1 MSLFVG
7 LPVEAEWQLAVDLV
21 GNDGLGAAIL
31 KPLPQRSAVVGLIAQ
46 KLLGR
51 LGSADDA
58 FSQRT
63 IVRLAATQEDGKKTA
78 PSIRDCVDLRIAPA
92 A

>member
-7 LPVEAEWQLAVDLV
+7 VPVEAERLRSV
-21 GNDGLGAAIL
+21 GPIRNDGLGAAAFQ
-31 KPLPQRSAVVGLIAQ
+31 PSPQFCAVVSLVAE

-51 LGSADDA
+51 FGATDKTLGRRA
-58 FSQRT
+58 
-63 IVRLAATQEDGKKTA
+63 IVRLAAAQEDGKKTA

-92 A
+92 S

>member
-7 LPVEAEWQLAVDLV
+7 LPVEAERLLAVGLV
-21 GNDGLGAAIL
+21 RNDGLGATVFE
-31 KPLPQRSAVVGLIAQ
+31 PLTQLSAVVRLVAQ

-51 LGSADDA
+51 FGSADHA
-58 FSQRT
+58 RGQRT
-63 IVRLAATQEDGKKTA
+63 IMRLAAAQQDGKKTA